1 MNKILCI
8 RFSSIGDIIL
18 TSPIIRALKK
28 RYPEAEIHIVT
39 KSQNAHL
46 WSANPYVH
54 EVHAYQGNLWSL
66 AKQLRHIGFD
76 AVVDLHKNVRSFL
89 LSILLLKIPYQINK
103 FTSERKH
110 WVKTKINTLPQKHLV
125 ERYFEALANLDIKND
140 KLGLDYFIPKD
151 QEMNPEDVGIHGPYV
166 VYAIG
171 GQHVTKV
178 LAYPKMVELC
188 ERLSAKIVLIGDAK
202 DAVIGARLA
211 NAYPEKVINLCQQTS
226 IGQSA
231 SLVKQAEYVI
241 SHDSSMMHIAA
252 ALKKK
257 IFVIWGS
264 THAGFGMYPYQ
275 TEFVSLEMADLAC
288 RPCTTQGTDI
298 CPLGHFDCMHK
309 ISLDPLID
317 AVSV

>member
-28 RYPEAEIHIVT
+28 RYPSAEIHIVT
-39 KSQNAHL
+39 KVQNAQL

-54 EVHAYQGNLWSL
+54 HVHAYQGNLWSL
-66 AKQLRHIGFD
+66 ASELRKIGFD
-76 AVVDLHKNVRSFL
+76 AIVDLHKNVRSFL
-89 LSILLLKIPYQINK
+89 LSALLLKIPYQINK
-103 FTSERKH
+103 FSAERKH
-110 WVKTKINTLPQKHLV
+110 WVKTKINTLPQKHIV
-125 ERYFEALANLDIKND
+125 DRYFDALVKLDIKND
-140 KLGLDYFIPKD
+140 PEGLDFYIPMD
-151 QEMNPEDVGIHGPYV
+151 QEIIPSDYGIVGPYV

-171 GQHVTKV
+171 GQHITKV
-178 LAYPKMVELC
+178 LSYPKMVELC
-188 ERLSAKIVLIGDAK
+188 ERLLAKIVLIGDAK
-202 DAVIGARLA
+202 DAVFGERLESLF
-211 NAYPEKVINLCQQTS
+211 PDKVINLCKQTS

-231 SLVKQAEYVI
+231 SLMKQSEYVI

-257 IFVIWGS
+257 IYVIWGS
-264 THAGFGMYPYQ
+264 THKGFGMYPYQ
-275 TEFVSLEMADLAC
+275 TEYVSLEMTNLPC
-288 RPCTTQGTDI
+288 RPCSTQGTNV

-317 AVSV
+317 SENE

>member
-39 KSQNAHL
+39 KAQNAHL
-46 WSANPYVH
+46 WDANPYVH
-54 EVHAYQGNLWSL
+54 QVHSYQGNLWWL
-66 AKQLRHIGFD
+66 ATQLRKIGFD
-76 AVVDLHKNVRSFL
+76 TVVDLHKNVRSFL
-89 LSILLLKIPYQINK
+89 LSALLLKIPYQINK
-103 FTSERKH
+103 FTAERKQ

-125 ERYFEALANLDIKND
+125 ERYFDSLAALDLANDHQ
-140 KLGLDYFIPKD
+140 GLDYFIPKD
-151 QEMNPEDVGIHGPYV
+151 QEIKPADFGIQGPYV

-171 GQHVTKV
+171 GQHITKV
-178 LAYPKMVELC
+178 LSYPKMIELC
-188 ERLSAKIVLIGDAK
+188 DRLSAKIVLIGDAW
-202 DAVIGARLA
+202 DANFGERLA
-211 NAYPEKVINLCQQTS
+211 ILFPEKVINLCKQTS

-231 SLVKQAEYVI
+231 SLMKQAEYVI

-257 IFVIWGS
+257 IYVIWGS
-264 THAGFGMYPYQ
+264 THQGFGMYPYQ
-275 TEFVSLEMADLAC
+275 TEFVSLEMANLPC
-288 RPCTTQGTDI
+288 RPCSTQGTNF
-298 CPLGHFDCMHK
+298 CPLSHFDCMHK

-317 AVSV
+317 AVNV

>member
-39 KSQNAHL
+39 KAQFASL

-54 EVHAYQGNLWSL
+54 EVHSYQGNLWSL
-66 AKQLRHIGFD
+66 ANRLRKISFD

-89 LSILLLKIPYQINK
+89 LSALLLKIPYRINK
-103 FTSERKH
+103 YTAERKH

-125 ERYFEALANLDIKND
+125 DRYFDALADLDIKND
-140 KLGLDYFIPKD
+140 QQGLDYFIPKD
-151 QEMNPEDVGIHGPYV
+151 QEINPADVGIPGSYI

-178 LAYPKMVELC
+178 LSYPKMVELC
-188 ERLSAKIVLIGDAK
+188 ERISSKIVLIGDAK
-202 DAVIGARLA
+202 DAIIGERLA
-211 NAYPEKVINLCQQTS
+211 NLFPTKVINLCKQTS

-231 SLVKQAEYVI
+231 SVMKQAEYVI

-257 IFVIWGS
+257 IYVIWGS
-264 THAGFGMYPYQ
+264 THSGFGMYPYQ
-275 TEFVSLEMADLAC
+275 TEFVSLAMDHLPC
-288 RPCTTQGTDI
+288 RPCTTQGTND

-317 AVSV
+317 AVSL

>member
-28 RYPEAEIHIVT
+28 RFPEAEIHIVT
-39 KSQNAHL
+39 KVQFATL

-54 EVHAYQGNLWSL
+54 EVHSYQGNLWSL
-66 AKQLRHIGFD
+66 ANHLRKIGFD

-89 LSILLLKIPYQINK
+89 LSALLLKIPYQINK
-103 FTSERKH
+103 FTAERKH
-110 WVKTKINTLPQKHLV
+110 WVKTKINTLPKKHLV
-125 ERYFEALANLDIKND
+125 ERYFDALSELELIND
-140 KLGLDYFIPKD
+140 HQGLDYFIPKD
-151 QEMNPEDVGIHGPYV
+151 QEINLADFGIHGSYV

-178 LAYPKMVELC
+178 LSYPKMVELC
-188 ERLSAKIVLIGDAK
+188 ERLLAKIVLIGDVK
-202 DAVIGARLA
+202 DAVFGARLA
-211 NAYPEKVINLCQQTS
+211 SEYPNKVINLCNQTS

-231 SLVKQAEYVI
+231 SLMKQAEYVI

-264 THAGFGMYPYQ
+264 THSGFGMYPYE
-275 TEFVSLEMADLAC
+275 TEFISLEMANLSC
-288 RPCTTQGTDI
+288 RPCTTQGTNV